1 MQRASST
8 WRSVGGVFRFVLIVV
23 VVSLVGASVAVA
35 DPADP
40 VPELVE
46 DINVVSADAGS
57 TPDYLTSVGSFA
69 VFVADDGVHGRELW
83 RSDGTAAGTQ
93 LVADINPGP
102 DSSDP
107 YPRADTRLSYS
118 QSASVPVRFTV
129 IDGIV
134 YFVADDGTHG
144 YELWRT
150 DGTEAGTTL
159 VADIN
164 PGAEASEPFSLT
176 DVDGTLYLI
185 AGDGVHGWEPWTS
198 DGTEAGTTL
207 LKDIRPEGTWG
218 GWGPPWGGSS
228 TLFYGFG
235 NGAEFT
241 KLGGFVYFGADD
253 GVHGREL
260 WRTDGTEAGTTLFKD
275 IRPGSTGSSGTILV
289 GEGNSV
295 NDVFHLTRVGDRIVF
310 AADNG
315 VHGKELW
322 KTQGSAANTT
332 LLYDIDAS
340 GSGLAFKS
348 GLSTP
353 LASAQFIEI
362 DGTVLFTARSG
373 SYQLWRTDGTVAG
386 TSSLGP
392 TGLLGRELTDV
403 DGTLYFRGSGEG
415 EGVEPWV
422 SDGTLWGTRLLAE
435 INTPPPNTTG
445 SHSSNPRSFN
455 SVGGGM
461 AVFVA
466 DSPSVGRELWLS
478 DGTTAGTR
486 MISEIAP
493 GTADAFGW
501 AQEFATVGDRL
512 LFPADDALHGDEL
525 WSIQRFPDPPPAE
538 NPPPDDTPPADED
551 PPTDDDPAGSL
562 DGPKGETESGGA
574 AGPAAAPS
582 AGRQSVAPANSR
594 VVVRGR
600 GVVRGRTLRLTVHC
614 RGASAC
620 KGVELAVRTK
630 SNTAR
635 SRGVLL
641 TKRRVRV
648 AANTEAK
655 ISLRLTRKDRRM
667 LAKSQAVR
675 VSGSGIATTTVRL
688 AILR

>member
-228 TLFYGFG
+228 TLFFYFG

-289 GEGNSV
+289 GEGVSV

-332 LLYDIDAS
+332 LLYDLNGS
-340 GSGLAFKS
+340 GSGLAFSS
-348 GLSTP
+348 GLIT
-353 LASAQFIEI
+353 LSAQFIEI

-386 TSSLGP
+386 TSNLGS
-392 TGLLGRELTDV
+392 TGLGRELTDV
-403 DGTLYFRGSGEG
+403 DGTLYFNGGG
-415 EGVEPWV
+415 PEPWV
-422 SDGTLWGTRLLAE
+422 SDGTLWGTRLLAD

-445 SHSSNPRSFN
+445 SHGSNPHSFN

-466 DSPSVGRELWLS
+466 HSSSVGRELWLS

-493 GTADAFGW
+493 GTAHAFGW

-525 WSIQRFPDPPPAE
+525 WSIQRFPDPPPVDDP
-538 NPPPDDTPPADED
+538 PPPDDD
-551 PPTDDDPAGSL
+551 PPPVDDPPPGDDLPPGDDPAGSL
-562 DGPKGETESGGA
+562 DGPKSGGA

-582 AGRQSVAPANSR
+582 TGKQSVAPANGR

-620 KGVELAVRTK
+620 KGAELAVRTK

-641 TKRRVRV
+641 AKRRVRV